1 MVSKRQLEQQL
12 AQARAELAEA
22 LERNR
27 PDNDPEAFKVHTFS
41 NERHSIATWQEAAEE
56 YRKQHGDFP
65 VPDPIP
71 NPVQRPKEWYD
82 FTYGNVTREDVTRNE
97 HRRLTRAFERW
108 VEDGKWTAR
117 ERFFRL
123 LAEFGGSQLNFNW
136 RAFKNLYNSL
146 H

>member
-56 YRKQHGDFP
+56 YRTRYNDLKNGMTSHMGMSHERMSP
-65 VPDPIP
+65 VTNTD
-71 NPVQRPKEWYD
+71 D
-82 FTYGNVTREDVTRNE
+82 
-97 HRRLTRAFERW
+97 
-108 VEDGKWTAR
+108 
-117 ERFFRL
+117 
-123 LAEFGGSQLNFNW
+123 
-136 RAFKNLYNSL
+136 
-146 H
+146 